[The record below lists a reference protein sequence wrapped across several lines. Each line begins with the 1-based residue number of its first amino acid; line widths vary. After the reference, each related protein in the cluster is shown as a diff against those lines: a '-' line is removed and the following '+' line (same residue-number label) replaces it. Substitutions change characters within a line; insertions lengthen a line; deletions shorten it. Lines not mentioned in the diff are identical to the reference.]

1 MLAAVITLSVLL
13 IAVVAFAVFAVRDA
27 QQVGNIWEARWSKL
41 RDQLDD
47 KTTKYVELVRD
58 LEEAHTRAVDSAEKY
73 HQEFA
78 KCANADREM
87 CNDAIDLFMELH
99 PDLADNF
106 GDWSEDRHGQRDRL
120 RGADYEK
127 VREYREQEELSDK
140 FSSYVKAKRD
150 ASGKVASDARDS

>member
-1 MLAAVITLSVLL
+1 MLAAVIILSALLVLS
-13 IAVVAFAVFAVRDA
+13 IVVATVLVRDA
-27 QQVGNIWEARWSKL
+27 QQGVDIWKVRW
-41 RDQLDD
+41 RDLQDRLDA
-47 KTTKYVELVRD
+47 KTMEHIRLVKD
-58 LEEAHTRAVDSAEKY
+58 LEESHTRVMDSTELY

-78 KCANADREM
+78 KYANADREM
-87 CNDAIDLFMELH
+87 RDDAIDLFMELH

-106 GDWSEDRHGQRDRL
+106 GAWSEDRHGQRDKL
-120 RGADYEK
+120 RGVNHEK